1 MKLSTT
7 FVCAITLLFTFNACK
22 RDKDETPVP
31 AATTATYDNYS
42 NLKVGNYWI
51 YQTYNLDTIGNVVG
65 IGEIDS
71 CYVEKDSIFNGHT
84 FQKIVDV
91 TFTGTSTPP
100 ASYFYLLRDSLS
112 YTVDALGKVVFSSTD
127 FSSSFN
133 HYFSMTVPLDTF
145 AEIHSNMLPGMESK
159 VVPAGFF
166 NTLDFRTTYD
176 MYPHYSYGTGI
187 RYAYSWYAKNIGLV
201 ARRDPAA
208 YQITASNEKRLIR
221 YHLN

>member
-1 MKLSTT
+1 MKPLSTLC
-7 FVCAITLLFTFNACK
+7 VAAAMLFLFNACK
-22 RDKDETPVP
+22 RDKDATPVP
-31 AATTATYDNYS
+31 AATATTYDNYS
-42 NLKVGNYWI
+42 NLKIGNYWV
-51 YQTYNLDTIGNVVG
+51 YQMYNLDTIGNVVG

-91 TFTGTSTPP
+91 TLTGTSAPP
-100 ASYFYLLRDSLS
+100 SSYFYLLRDSLS
-112 YTVDALGKVVFSSTD
+112 YTVDMWGKIIFSSTD

-145 AEIHSNMLPGMESK
+145 AEVHSNMLPDMESK

-208 YQITASNEKRLIR
+208 YATTASYERRLIR